1 MKKRSRSFG
10 MKAAAVFA
18 VTVTFFS
25 TVLLAFG
32 IVFLYAMG
40 GYEGTSG
47 YAKINAAEFFMN
59 KYADS
64 IRYMRNNGRDPFLRY
79 DGANFWLEIRDS
91 DGRVVQSNY
100 HGEEIL
106 CRIDSTDKE
115 NGETYTLYAKPQPTQ
130 KDLMGSAYHVI
141 DAGFGL
147 MPLWISLAAL
157 GGLTTLALFVYLV
170 AVAGMREDSDTPQEN
185 LIDHIP
191 YDLFLAIYGFVV
203 MFEYSLLHSVYNEL
217 WRVAMLA
224 VLALADF
231 LLLILLLM
239 STATRL
245 KTGTILK
252 KTVLVQFCFLI
263 GRTIKKLFRG
273 GMYVIRRLPLIWK
286 TVLIAGGV
294 SFGEFLAIL
303 LLWNRWDGL
312 FLVFWAA
319 EKAVLIPM
327 LLLFSISM
335 RKLQIGG
342 EQMEAGAVD
351 FKINTAHMPYDL
363 KKHGETL
370 NHLNAGMQRAV
381 DEKMKSE
388 RMKTELITN
397 VSHDIKTPLTSI
409 INYTDLIEKEPL
421 ENERVKGYVEVL
433 KRQSSRL
440 KKLIEDL
447 VEASKASSGCLPVNL
462 QELEVGVLLS
472 QAVGEYQERMER
484 ADQMLVLTQPQEPV
498 RILAD
503 GRLLW
508 RVFDNL
514 LNNAFKY
521 SQPNTRVYLTL
532 EKIGNRAVVVF
543 RNISK
548 VPLNISS
555 DELMERF
562 VRGDSSR
569 NTEGSGLG
577 LSIAKSLTELQG
589 GDFRLIV
596 DGDLF
601 KAMVSF
607 AIID

>member
-25 TVLLAFG
+25 TVLLALG

-40 GYEGTSG
+40 GYEGTSE

-64 IRYMRNNGRDPFLRY
+64 IRYMRDNGRDPFLRY
-79 DGANFWLEIRDS
+79 DDANFWLEIRDS

-100 HGEEIL
+100 HEEEIL
-106 CRIDSTDKE
+106 CRIDIADKG
-115 NGETYTLYAKPQPTQ
+115 NGETYTLYAKPQATR

-191 YDLFLAIYGFVV
+191 YDLFLAIYGFAM
-203 MFEYSLLHSVYNEL
+203 MFENSLLRSTYDEL
-217 WRVAMLA
+217 WRMAMLA

-245 KTGTILK
+245 KTGTILR
-252 KTVLVQFCFLI
+252 KTVLVQLCLLI
-263 GRTIKKLFRG
+263 GRAIKKLFRG

-286 TVLIAGGV
+286 TVLIVGGV

-312 FLVFWAA
+312 FLVLWAA
-319 EKAVLIPM
+319 EKMVLIPA
-327 LLLFSISM
+327 LLLFSISL

-433 KRQSSRL
+433 RRQSSRL

-447 VEASKASSGCLPVNL
+447 VEASKASSGSLPVNL

-472 QAVGEYQERMER
+472 QAVGEYQERMEQ
-484 ADQMLVLTQPQEPV
+484 ADQTLVLTQPQEPV